1 MMWCVASVHARGR
14 GGVCDD
20 SHVHW
25 DCPWAS
31 GHGIHHKCLPEPG
44 IMGCFL
50 VESADVAQLPGC
62 RLIAGP
68 SHPTCKLQFQTPRCR
83 FGAARRLH
91 AIRSAAASPWRRPPS
106 LVRSAPLR
114 LRMWLLANGV
124 SLGATLPG
132 RGAPPAP
139 LGFVRVL
146 LRGWRW
152 TRGEV
157 GKVDEVW
164 ESRAWH
170 RAAASRVGKRG
181 GWPGVG
187 WVTSPVSPALA
198 LDFQALLAFWGL
210 AWLL

>member
-14 GGVCDD
+14 GGVSVMFPMCTL
-20 SHVHW
+20 

-31 GHGIHHKCLPEPG
+31 GHGIHHTCLPEPG

-62 RLIAGP
+62 RPIAGP

-91 AIRSAAASPWRRPPS
+91 AIRSAAACPWRRPPS

-124 SLGATLPG
+124 ALGATLPG

-164 ESRAWH
+164 ESRSVAQ
-170 RAAASRVGKRG
+170 SG
-181 GWPGVG
+181 GVKSG
-187 WVTSPVSPALA
+187 
-198 LDFQALLAFWGL
+198 
-210 AWLL
+210 